1 MFIAV
6 YKGAVLMFQHLYN
19 RFLRWPVILK
29 VLLLA
34 ILVIIF
40 FGVAIH
46 YTEPKSFPSIFVG
59 IWWAVIT
66 TATVGYGD
74 VYPVTVKG
82 RLLGMLLVFI
92 GAGVLSAYFASLA
105 ATTVR
110 AQNLHLK
117 GKTMF
122 TGKNHIIII
131 GWNERSKSVIDQLL
145 QTDYYQPIVLIDDTL
160 EQNPFP
166 NRQVHFIKGKPYIDE
181 VLKKANLPTSE
192 FVLITSDQHK
202 TEIHADMGTIL
213 TLLAVKGINPDVYCV
228 VEILTAEN
236 FLNAK
241 RGGANEVVQTN
252 RQTSYIMMNS
262 ILSHGMSDTILS
274 MMDHLNDNHLK
285 FIPIKP
291 EWEGLTFQSLSRMLQ
306 KEGKLL
312 IGLRKEEATMINPPL
327 YHVIS
332 NQDELL
338 VISK

>member
-1 MFIAV
+1 
-6 YKGAVLMFQHLYN
+6 MFQQFYY
-19 RFLRWPVILK
+19 RFLRWPVILRI
-29 VLLLA
+29 LLLA
-34 ILVIIF
+34 ITVIII
-40 FGVAIH
+40 FGAAMHFI
-46 YTEPKSFPSIFVG
+46 EPKSFPSIFVG

-82 RLLGMLLVFI
+82 RLLGILLVFI
-92 GAGVLSAYFASLA
+92 GAGVVSAYFASLA

-110 AQNLHLK
+110 LQNSYIK

-131 GWNERSKSVIDQLL
+131 GWNGRSKSVIEQLL
-145 QTDYYQPIVLIDDTL
+145 QTNFPQPIVLIDDTL
-160 EQNPFP
+160 EQNPFLT
-166 NRQVHFIKGKPYIDE
+166 RQVHFVRGKPYIDE
-181 VLKKANLPTSE
+181 VLKKANIAYAD

-213 TLLAVKGINPDVYCV
+213 TLLAVKGINVDVYCV

-236 FLNAK
+236 FMNAK

-252 RQTSYIMMNS
+252 MQTSYIMMNS
-262 ILSHGMSDTILS
+262 VLSRGMSNTILS

-285 FIPIKP
+285 YISIKP
-291 EWEGLTFQSLSRMLQ
+291 EWVGLSFQALSTILQ
-306 KEGKLL
+306 DDRKLL
-312 IGLRKEEATMINPPL
+312 IGLKTGEDTMINPPL
-327 YHVIS
+327 YRKIT
-332 NQDELL
+332 NDDELL